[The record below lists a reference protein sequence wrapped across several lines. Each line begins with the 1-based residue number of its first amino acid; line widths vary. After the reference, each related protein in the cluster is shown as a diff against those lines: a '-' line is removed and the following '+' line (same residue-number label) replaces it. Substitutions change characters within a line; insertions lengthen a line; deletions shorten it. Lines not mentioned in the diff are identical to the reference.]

1 MRRAEERNWIDN
13 IESVTEE
20 VCKKYGAEVAASVYA
35 RYDAQNVYDLNEQ
48 YLSEVFADL
57 YAIAND

>member
-1 MRRAEERNWIDN
+1 MRRAEKRNWVDN
-13 IESVTEE
+13 IESITEE
-20 VCKKYGAEVAASVYA
+20 VCKKYGTEVAASVYA
-35 RYDAQNVYDLNEQ
+35 RYDARTVYDLKEQ